1 MEELTI
7 KPYGERVLSY
17 KHPNI
22 RVELE
27 SGNVQVQPRT
37 INPIKIWEIK
47 FSGSEEE
54 ANQLEAFFNRMR
66 GGAAKF
72 LWKTK
77 ENNNSGEEVEVANT
91 VRFEN
96 DEVSFTKKY
105 GYRDDGTYGAIAYET
120 TLKIRKVWE

>member
-54 ANQLEAFFNRMR
+54 ASQLEAFFNRMR
-66 GGAAKF
+66 GGATKF

-120 TLKIRKVWE
+120 TLRIRKVWE